1 MSEFDFE
8 IEVKTQLLI
17 LGRTMSSLAE
27 EIGISV
33 SYLSDIIKGNRKA
46 NHYKEKIKRVLKLKT
61 EDEKIE
67 DMRET
72 IRKPSIDTNSVDMNE
87 LEEYLKKS
95 LSKIINTPQRSW
107 GMGVEDKFNKVQF
120 ENTYNSKVR
129 LENLKK
135 LSGELVDY
143 IEKNFPDLLEEDVDF
158 LVKSLGSELHFRFK
172 SL

>member
-1 MSEFDFE
+1 
-8 IEVKTQLLI
+8 
-17 LGRTMSSLAE
+17 
-27 EIGISV
+27 
-33 SYLSDIIKGNRKA
+33 
-46 NHYKEKIKRVLKLKT
+46 
-61 EDEKIE
+61 
-67 DMRET
+67 
-72 IRKPSIDTNSVDMNE
+72 
-87 LEEYLKKS
+87 
-95 LSKIINTPQRSW
+95 
-107 GMGVEDKFNKVQF
+107 MGVEDKFNKVQF

>member
-95 LSKIINTPQRSW
+95 LSKIINTPQRR
-107 GMGVEDKFNKVQF
+107 K
-120 ENTYNSKVR
+120 